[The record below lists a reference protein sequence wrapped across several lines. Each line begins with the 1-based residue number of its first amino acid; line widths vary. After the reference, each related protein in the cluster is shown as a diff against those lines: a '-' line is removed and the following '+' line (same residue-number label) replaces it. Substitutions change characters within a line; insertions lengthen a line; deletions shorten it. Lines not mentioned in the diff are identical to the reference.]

1 MATSLHPNLTVVKSR
16 AFDTLFT
23 KIRDVK
29 TNSGDFVHYSKRA
42 MRLLA
47 EEAAAHLPTSP
58 QAVTTPTNAIYNGHL
73 SILDTNPDGVCAVS
87 IVRAGDSLLE
97 CVREIAPSVRVGKMW
112 IQRNESSADKEA
124 VHSCTK
130 LPKGVKDMHV
140 LLLDPMLATGGS
152 ACAALSTLIKEY
164 DVAEENIVF
173 ANVISCP
180 EGLEFVA
187 QHYPRIKIVTCW
199 IDDCLNEDKYIMPGL
214 GDYGDRF
221 FNTV

>member
-1 MATSLHPNLTVVKSR
+1 MATSENLFLIKSN
-16 AFDTLFT
+16 ALETLFT
-23 KIRDVK
+23 KIRDRE
-29 TNSGDFVHYSKRA
+29 TNSQEFVHYSKRA
-42 MRLLA
+42 MRILA
-47 EEAAAHLPTSP
+47 EEAAAHLPTFSK
-58 QAVTTPTNAIYNGHL
+58 AVTTPTNAIYNGHL
-73 SILDTNPDGVCAVS
+73 SILDTNPDDVCAVS

-130 LPKGVKDMHV
+130 LPKGVKDMHI

-152 ACAALSTLIKEY
+152 ACAALNTLIKEY
-164 DVAEENIVF
+164 GVAEENIVF

-180 EGLEFVA
+180 EGLKCVA
-187 QHYPRIKIVTCW
+187 QHYPRIKIVTCC
-199 IDDCLNEDKYIMPGL
+199 IDECLNEDKYIMPGL

>member
-1 MATSLHPNLTVVKSR
+1 LLLLLLLYDTFFLFASSLII
-16 AFDTLFT
+16 FDLF
-23 KIRDVK
+23 
-29 TNSGDFVHYSKRA
+29 SQ
-42 MRLLA
+42 
-47 EEAAAHLPTSP
+47 AAAHLPTSP
-58 QAVTTPTNAIYNGHL
+58 QAVTTPTNAVYKGHL
-73 SILDTNPDGVCAVS
+73 SILDTNPEDVCAVS

-130 LPKGVKDMHV
+130 LPKGVDEMHV

-152 ACAALSTLIKEY
+152 ACAALNTLIKEY
-164 DVAEENIVF
+164 GVAEENIVF

-180 EGLEFVA
+180 EGLAFLA
-187 QHYPRIKIVTCW
+187 QHYPRIKVVTCW
-199 IDDCLNEDKYIMPGL
+199 IDDCLNEDKFIVPGL

>member
-1 MATSLHPNLTVVKSR
+1 
-16 AFDTLFT
+16 
-23 KIRDVK
+23 
-29 TNSGDFVHYSKRA
+29 
-42 MRLLA
+42 MRSFNRKGGRVSHSLLA
-47 EEAAAHLPTSP
+47 LFVFYLRSS
-58 QAVTTPTNAIYNGHL
+58 AISSLFG
-73 SILDTNPDGVCAVS
+73 SS
-87 IVRAGDSLLE
+87 SLLE

-130 LPKGVKDMHV
+130 LPKGVKEMHI

-152 ACAALSTLIKEY
+152 ACAALNTLTGEY
-164 DVAEENIVF
+164 GVAEDNIVF

-180 EGLEFVA
+180 EGLKFVA
-187 QHYPRIKIVTCW
+187 QHYPRIKIVTCC
-199 IDDCLNEDKYIMPGL
+199 IDDCLNDEKFIMPGL